1 MTADWKNKMKDWF
14 KGSNLALTILLVV
27 SVLANGYLL
36 YQMKED
42 NKRLASQDVRTL
54 TTENTD
60 GSNVTTIE
68 SPYGV
73 RNEVYSRYEDGKWKT
88 YSTSTPI
95 TEDEVKEMRATINAR
110 HKALMEYFRK
120 QDELMNQ
127 FWNSFYEF

>member
-1 MTADWKNKMKDWF
+1 MTTDWKNKLKDWF
-14 KGSNLALTILLVV
+14 KGSNLLLAILLVI
-27 SVLANGYLL
+27 SILANGYLL

-42 NKRLASQDVRTL
+42 KKRLAHQNVPPV
-54 TTENTD
+54 TTQYAD
-60 GSNVTTIE
+60 DSSFATIE

-73 RNEVYSRYEDGKWKT
+73 RNEMYSKYENGKWKT

-95 TEDEVKEMRATINAR
+95 TEAEVKKMRAIINAR
-110 HKALMEYFRK
+110 HKALMDYFRK

>member
-1 MTADWKNKMKDWF
+1 MNSDWKNKIRDWL
-14 KGSNLALTILLVV
+14 KANALLSILLVV
-27 SVLANGYLL
+27 SLLANGYLL
-36 YQMKED
+36 FQSKED
-42 NKRLASQDVRTL
+42 QKQIIR
-54 TTENTD
+54 ENLRSTSVQTVD
-60 GSNVTTIE
+60 GSSVTSIE

-73 RNEVYSRYEDGKWKT
+73 RNEVYSKYENGKWKT

-95 TEDEVKEMRATINAR
+95 TEEEIKEMRATINAR

>member
-1 MTADWKNKMKDWF
+1 MTTDWKNKMKDWF
-14 KGSNLALTILLVV
+14 KGSNLALMILLVV
-27 SVLANGYLL
+27 SIVVNGYLL

-42 NKRLASQDVRTL
+42 DKRFVQQDVRTL
-54 TTENTD
+54 SQNTD
-60 GSNVTTIE
+60 GSSVTTIE

-73 RNEVYSRYEDGKWKT
+73 RNEVYSKYEDGKWKT

-95 TEDEVKEMRATINAR
+95 TEAEVKEMRATINAQ

-120 QDELMNQ
+120 QDEFMNQ

>member
-1 MTADWKNKMKDWF
+1 MKDWF
-14 KGSNLALTILLVV
+14 KGSNLALMILLVV
-27 SVLANGYLL
+27 SIVVNGYLL

-42 NKRLASQDVRTL
+42 DKRFVQQDVRTL
-54 TTENTD
+54 SQNTD
-60 GSNVTTIE
+60 GSSVTTIE

-73 RNEVYSRYEDGKWKT
+73 RNEVYSKYEDGKWKT

-95 TEDEVKEMRATINAR
+95 TEAEVKEMRATINAQ

-120 QDELMNQ
+120 QDEFMNQ